1 MAITRNHALLLGI
14 IAELFA
20 MLRSVGVGSSHLS
33 GSSPLSVTGCARD
46 TSPRKRGEG
55 KPTTAASTSPRL
67 RGEVS
72 AKPTERGLPL
82 DQGNA
87 NPNTPATF
95 TLPRA
100 LYAAILLILRPAESA
115 IRRLIVIA
123 ARGIIIKFRPSRPL
137 PAFFASCATSTGSHT
152 PRFQL
157 IDPLKHFDQEAWENE
172 INAAGSM
179 HEVRP
184 FDASLAH
191 HHATLAAQPVN
202 ATLLFN
208 RLRAMRHALND
219 LPKQARRLARWRARR
234 DEFLSSKAPYKP
246 TRISPFRPGPPPGY
260 RRKDIHPV
268 DSILKDVHYFAVE
281 AFRWQ
286 PGDSCL

>member
-20 MLRSVGVGSSHLS
+20 MLRSVGVGSSPSGSSHLS

-46 TSPRKRGEG
+46 TSPRKRGEVR
-55 KPTTAASTSPRL
+55 PTSAALTSPRE

-72 AKPTERGLPL
+72 AKPTERGLPR
-82 DQGNA
+82 DEGNA
-87 NPNTPATF
+87 NPNTSATF

-123 ARGIIIKFRPSRPL
+123 ARGFVIKFRPSRPL
-137 PAFFASCATSTGSHT
+137 PAGLASFATGSHT
-152 PRFQL
+152 PSFQL
-157 IDPLKHFDQEAWENE
+157 IDPLKHFDEDAWENE
-172 INAAGSM
+172 LNAGSM
-179 HEVRP
+179 HEVQP
-184 FDASLAH
+184 LDASRAH
-191 HHATLAAQPVN
+191 HHQATLAATPVN

-219 LPKQARRLARWRARR
+219 LPRQARRLARWRARR
-234 DEFLSSKAPYKP
+234 DEILSSKAPYKP

-260 RRKDIHPV
+260 RRKEIHPV

-281 AFRWQ
+281 AF
-286 PGDSCL
+286 GSDTS